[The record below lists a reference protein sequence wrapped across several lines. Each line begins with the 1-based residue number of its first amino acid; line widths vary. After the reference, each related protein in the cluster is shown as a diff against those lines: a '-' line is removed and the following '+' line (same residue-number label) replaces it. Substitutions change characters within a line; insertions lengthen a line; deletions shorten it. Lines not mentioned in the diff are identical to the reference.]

1 MLDRCSL
8 GHLGF
13 SLARRLVPPAAM
25 SISNLDIGYTHGYT
39 LSSHFGSQFSRG
51 FVLIMTQQLGRNVTT
66 QLDRIITIQQLSVT
80 RDSFGAEVET
90 WVDLAQVWASF
101 TPQSA
106 REQFRNE
113 SNIIQ
118 ASNTAAF
125 RIRYRD
131 DLTEDMRI
139 VHDGHEWGHRGYNRS
154 RSARQKWI

>member
-1 MLDRCSL
+1 
-8 GHLGF
+8 
-13 SLARRLVPPAAM
+13 
-25 SISNLDIGYTHGYT
+25 
-39 LSSHFGSQFSRG
+39 
-51 FVLIMTQQLGRNVTT
+51 MTQ

-80 RDSFGAEVET
+80 RDSFGAQVET

-113 SNIIQ
+113 SNIEQ

-139 VHDGHEWGHRGYNRS
+139 VHDSHEWDIEGIIEVGRRDKLDLIATRS
-154 RSARQKWI
+154 